1 MASWNLRRAAAPTRS
16 TRRERRRWLELA
28 DALVD
33 GYDAAT
39 GIYEQFAGFRA
50 LEPLVIAEVAPQ
62 RPVAADILLGSERVR
77 AAQVVKQPDAL
88 MLHFLVPAE
97 TAAESLAANLDFY
110 EPRTAH
116 GSSLSPGVH
125 AALLARAGRAEH
137 ALELLRLTARID
149 LDDISQTT
157 AGGLHVAA
165 MGSVWRALAFG
176 FAGLRPDERRAC
188 DRSAVGARMG
198 GARAACAFS
207 RQSRARPHHPRPRGG
222 QRRPAD
228 RAAHPRPVIG
238 ARPRPCPRPSSCA
251 RREARRHDHGARR
264 H

>member
-1 MASWNLRRAAAPTRS
+1 M
-16 TRRERRRWLELA
+16 
-28 DALVD
+28 
-33 GYDAAT
+33 
-39 GIYEQFAGFRA
+39 
-50 LEPLVIAEVAPQ
+50 APQ
-62 RPVAADILLGSERVR
+62 RPVAADILLGSERAG

-176 FAGLRPDERRAC
+176 FAGLRPTSDALAIDPLLAPGWEALEL
-188 DRSAVGARMG
+188 
-198 GARAACAFS
+198 
-207 RQSRARPHHPRPRGG
+207 RARFRGS
-222 QRRPAD
+222 RVHVRITPD
-228 RAAHPRPVIG
+228 RAKVSADPPIALRTPG
-238 ARPRPCPRPSSCA
+238 R
-251 RREARRHDHGARR
+251 
-264 H
+264 